1 MGSSPVPFDELKDL
15 RPLEADIQTF
25 GIPLKVTRAHQ
36 GFLGSGGPK
45 EVVFEGTIGGL
56 PMKGI
61 LDPFDGGGGFR
72 LFLWYRDARAQTSG
86 EELVTFKHDG
96 APYVVWRGKGPEGD
110 YIEAVHFEKIGL
122 VREFR

>member
-1 MGSSPVPFDELKDL
+1 
-15 RPLEADIQTF
+15 
-25 GIPLKVTRAHQ
+25 
-36 GFLGSGGPK
+36 
-45 EVVFEGTIGGL
+45 
-56 PMKGI
+56 MKGI